1 MINKIEKKPK
11 ILVFKT
17 FREKK
22 VFMVIY
28 LVSQNL
34 KRI

>member
-1 MINKIEKKPK
+1 MINKIERKPK

-22 VFMVIY
+22 VFMVIN